1 MNNMPIAIHDLRIL
15 VADASGRP
23 CEVAASIYLPAPR
36 ALASGTDVLFLLP
49 GGGYGRGYFNLP
61 VPGFSQAMYHAGRGN
76 TVVALDYLGA
86 GDSPSTPEASVAD
99 GITTLD
105 QAVTYIA
112 NRLEQGTLLP
122 GVGPVA
128 YGALVAAGQSLGGHL
143 LVATQAAHATFKG
156 IAVLGASMVGTQFPL
171 PSGGVA
177 TAGAEADFAY
187 AFHWGEIA
195 EVDPAA
201 IPTDL
206 ETLKGVDV
214 AIGSPRRTRPAPWAS
229 MSAPPYTP
237 AMLGNGAPA
246 AAAARVTCPVLL
258 AAGERDVTHALEEE
272 AVTFS
277 GAPEVATF
285 TLPQSAHMHNFT
297 EVREQLWKRLGTF
310 VMHAST
316 YARKTPGASREEM
329 PSAAGARE

>member
-1 MNNMPIAIHDLRIL
+1 MNDSPIEIHHLRIPA
-15 VADASGRP
+15 ADASGRP

-36 ALASGTDVLFLLP
+36 ALASGTDILFLLP

-61 VPGFSQAMYHAGRGN
+61 VPGFSQATYHAGRGN
-76 TVVALDYLGA
+76 TVVALDYPGA
-86 GDSPSTPEASVAD
+86 GESPSTPETSVAD
-99 GITTLD
+99 GITALH

-122 GVGPVA
+122 GLGPVS

-171 PSGGVA
+171 PSGGV
-177 TAGAEADFAY
+177 TTSGREADFPY

-195 EVDPAA
+195 EVDPAVM
-201 IPTDL
+201 PTDL

-214 AIGSPRRTRPAPWAS
+214 AIGSPSRTRPAPWAS
-229 MSAPPYTP
+229 MSAPPYTL
-237 AMLGNGAPA
+237 ALLGDGAPG
-246 AAAARVTCPVLL
+246 AAAARITCPVLL

-272 AVTFS
+272 ATTFS

-285 TLPQSAHMHNFT
+285 TLPQSAHMHNFA
-297 EVREQLWKRLGTF
+297 EMREQLWKRLDTF

-316 YARKTPGASREEM
+316 YDRKASGASL
-329 PSAAGARE
+329 